1 MKFAVLLFLLIPFVA
16 KADSICV
23 EDNTTKCRELGYTE
37 SSCPN
42 GGVACQYDTSLW
54 YCANWSCADGRL
66 YSAEN
71 KPADKCGNC
80 VATAYKNMT
89 CYDCHEAR
97 CTSTTCAVGDVFY
110 SDGTCC
116 PVENFDCRKTPVGV
130 VYALSATK
138 GGLPYTTAQ
147 AETPGFKAEHGRV
160 ISLRN
165 LTSNSSTYAFDPE
178 NPYNNSYSYLSFG
191 LYSTDVSGVTN
202 YDTKDKMLNA
212 FKNADTQ
219 LYSGKEN
226 TAKFAAATA
235 KYSECKS
242 GTYAVGTAEYNQ
254 YCAPTTTKATLDFYP
269 PEVSKTD
276 AIAGAGNWYLPAYG
290 ELALLYGINIDNV
303 TSGTATSGATGTTKA
318 KINNTL
324 TILANKGVNAKVL
337 TNNYYWASNE
347 TNVSYAWKLL
357 MTNGTRTYDRRNLEC
372 LVRASLQ
379 F

>member
-54 YCANWSCADGRL
+54 YCANWTCADGRL

-71 KPADKCGNC
+71 KPENKCGNC

-138 GGLPYTTAQ
+138 GDVTNSAYFTIEALVSSSQ
-147 AETPGFKAEHGRV
+147 AG
-160 ISLRN
+160 
-165 LTSNSSTYAFDPE
+165 
-178 NPYNNSYSYLSFG
+178 SFG
-191 LYSTDVSGVTN
+191 SS
-202 YDTKDKMLNA
+202 
-212 FKNADTQ
+212 
-219 LYSGKEN
+219 
-226 TAKFAAATA
+226 
-235 KYSECKS
+235 
-242 GTYAVGTAEYNQ
+242 AVVMPEKL
-254 YCAPTTTKATLDFYP
+254 TT
-269 PEVSKTD
+269 
-276 AIAGAGNWYLPAYG
+276 
-290 ELALLYGINIDNV
+290 
-303 TSGTATSGATGTTKA
+303 
-318 KINNTL
+318 
-324 TILANKGVNAKVL
+324 
-337 TNNYYWASNE
+337 
-347 TNVSYAWKLL
+347 KLL
-357 MTNGTRTYDRRNLEC
+357 MQVLPKLFLY
-372 LVRASLQ
+372 
-379 F
+379 